1 MASDEA
7 LAAARHAVKVA
18 VGAGATQ
25 AEANVSIGRRFSTE
39 ARLDTVTKL
48 EQATVKSLVLR
59 LFVKGRKVALSTADF
74 DPTTLQS
81 LVVRGLAQA
90 EHVDS
95 DPLAQLPETGEAP
108 VEDLE
113 LYDPVVAGRSEA
125 DGTDDALRIERAVA
139 ASDPRIVNSNG
150 ARYGAGMSV
159 TALANSNG
167 FAGVYRSTRVSRSAS
182 PVALDGEYKRTAYYG
197 TAGRRLSDLDS
208 NEEVASRAARRT
220 LEMFGAKKPP
230 TMRAAVIFERDVA
243 SAVLS
248 DVFAAVNAA
257 NVVVGNSW
265 LIDRVGE
272 KIGSEAVTI
281 VDDGRVH
288 GLLGSAPFDA
298 EGVLTRRT
306 PVVEN
311 GVLQTFLYDS
321 YNARKLGA
329 RSTGNSAGGS
339 IGPNNFFMEAG
350 ERTLDELIHST
361 KRGILVL
368 DTIGFSTEH
377 ATGSY
382 SRGARGMLI
391 VDGELAHPVDEFT
404 IAAPLLQML
413 AAIDGIANDLRF
425 DATIVAPSF
434 RVSEMTISGN

>member
-1 MASDEA
+1 
-7 LAAARHAVKVA
+7 
-18 VGAGATQ
+18 
-25 AEANVSIGRRFSTE
+25 
-39 ARLDTVTKL
+39 
-48 EQATVKSLVLR
+48 
-59 LFVKGRKVALSTADF
+59 
-74 DPTTLQS
+74 
-81 LVVRGLAQA
+81 
-90 EHVDS
+90 
-95 DPLAQLPETGEAP
+95 
-108 VEDLE
+108 
-113 LYDPVVAGRSEA
+113 
-125 DGTDDALRIERAVA
+125 
-139 ASDPRIVNSNG
+139 
-150 ARYGAGMSV
+150 
-159 TALANSNG
+159 
-167 FAGVYRSTRVSRSAS
+167 
-182 PVALDGEYKRTAYYG
+182 
-197 TAGRRLSDLDS
+197 
-208 NEEVASRAARRT
+208 
-220 LEMFGAKKPP
+220 
-230 TMRAAVIFERDVA
+230 VIFERDVA

-288 GLLGSAPFDA
+288 GLLGSSPFDA